1 MYKATAPL
9 RISPNI
15 VPSMQKPRRPSE
27 IGSSKTYC
35 ANGVHFARSL
45 PTMGL
50 HFSKHSPTW
59 KSGTTSDTSR
69 YWGTTLV
76 LMVSLNVHT
85 SMSNKLYLR
94 PAMETN
100 RDGTPL
106 SLLSCGPTESQSN
119 DVWAAPRTSQP
130 PAHIHFC
137 PLTSPKQP
145 ICFLCPT
152 PLFPQLTLLLGM
164 PLPCRNVSL
173 TSQHSPLMCMLLKSK
188 Q

>member
-1 MYKATAPL
+1 MHLPKSGGSKYFVQGHCSLAHFPEYCSLHAETA
-9 RISPNI
+9 
-15 VPSMQKPRRPSE
+15 KT
-27 IGSSKTYC
+27 IGDWIFKTYC

-76 LMVSLNVHT
+76 LTVSPNVHT
-85 SMSNKLYLR
+85 STSDKLYLR

-106 SLLSCGPTESQSN
+106 SLLSCGLTESQSN
-119 DVWAAPRTSQP
+119 DVWAAPHTSQP
-130 PAHIHFC
+130 PAHIHFY
-137 PLTSPKQP
+137 PSD
-145 ICFLCPT
+145 
-152 PLFPQLTLLLGM
+152 
-164 PLPCRNVSL
+164 R
-173 TSQHSPLMCMLLKSK
+173 KSTRLNSSHI
-188 Q
+188 